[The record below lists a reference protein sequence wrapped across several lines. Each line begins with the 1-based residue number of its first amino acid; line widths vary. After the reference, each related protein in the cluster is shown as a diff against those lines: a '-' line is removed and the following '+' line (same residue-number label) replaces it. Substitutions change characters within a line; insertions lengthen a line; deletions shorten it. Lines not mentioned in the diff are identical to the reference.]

1 MTQTT
6 ASKRVLPCIHCKR
19 DVPIPDFVKTHQI
32 WVGTCAEGHK
42 ALYSCPAE
50 PQTH

>member
-1 MTQTT
+1 MKKQ
-6 ASKRVLPCIHCKR
+6 SKPVQPLTCIHCKQA
-19 DVPIPDFVKTHQI
+19 VAIPDFVKTHQI